1 MEAQV
6 RSLPAAL
13 SMGGVSL
20 LVEREKAKTGPF
32 KSDGDG
38 GQRVCPHGTDK

>member
-1 MEAQV
+1 VEAQV

-13 SMGGVSL
+13 SIGGVYL
-20 LVEREKAKTGPF
+20 LVEREKAKIGPF

-38 GQRVCPHGTDK
+38 GQRVCPHGIDK